1 MPEHPVVRRL
11 LAFAIVLV
19 IIMASLVM
27 IFSPVE
33 EEWPQGDL
41 PTFVSESQMRRYL
54 AERHE
59 SHGDLF
65 PLLTDE
71 AGSTNN
77 YYSQTNVQVSGVD
90 EMDSV
95 KTNGEILFLTNYDS
109 VALVKAYPSQDM
121 TNMSELNFTELSGKG
136 DSFGSVL
143 GLFAYDDILAVI
155 ISDFGLVT
163 ISSPILGIPW
173 NNGEPST
180 VCCLIDISDPYAPD
194 IISRHSISGYYSGS
208 RLIGENLY
216 LLAQENIWMTGE
228 VSIPQIGI
236 DGEVTDIPI
245 DSIRFDPLAKEVE
258 TYLNV
263 LSLDLNTKE
272 NNFTS
277 IITGYSGV
285 IYVSQDNIYLTYV
298 EYEYSSSDSQLG
310 SVDETVTTVF
320 RLHLDGLSV
329 TPQAKGQVNGF
340 PLNQFSLDE
349 YEGTL
354 RIATCSG
361 WTNPDNRV
369 YVLDQELKMVGFLTG
384 IAPGES
390 IQSARFM
397 GDTLYLVTFLR
408 TDPLFVIDLSDHT
421 SPMVLGELVVPGFS
435 TYLHPCSDHRLL
447 GIGLENWT
455 LKVSLFDVSDPTSP
469 NEVDTYSA
477 PLDSWSEA
485 LWDHKAVLFD
495 DRYDLLMIPVT
506 SWNEGS
512 YYTQEQVLVI
522 QVSEEGLSLKTNL
535 TNGPY
540 QGSAR
545 CAIIEDVL
553 YTITPTTVVAWDM
566 DTFDM
571 LGQISY
577 HQDPDVWPGAI
588 DDRGDTEDKTNN

>member
-1 MPEHPVVRRL
+1 MNMPEHPAIRRFL
-11 LAFAIVLV
+11 VFVIFLV

-27 IFSPVE
+27 IFSPVDE
-33 EEWPQGDL
+33 ERPQGDL

-59 SHGDLF
+59 NRGDLF

-77 YYSQTNVQVSGVD
+77 YHSQTNVQVSGVD
-90 EMDSV
+90 EMDTV
-95 KTNGEILFLTNYDS
+95 KTNGEILFLTNYDG
-109 VALVKAYPSQDM
+109 VVLVKAYPSEDM

-136 DSFGSVL
+136 DSYGSVL
-143 GLFAYDDILAVI
+143 GVYVYDDILAVI
-155 ISDFGLVT
+155 ISDFSLAT
-163 ISSPILGIPW
+163 IPSPIMGVSW
-173 NNGEPST
+173 NSEEPST
-180 VCCLIDISDPYAPD
+180 VCCLIDISDPCAPVV
-194 IISRHSISGYYSGS
+194 ISRQSVSGYYSGS
-208 RLIGENLY
+208 RLIGQDLY
-216 LLAQENIWMTGE
+216 LIAQQNIWSNGK
-228 VSIPQIGI
+228 VSIPQVAI
-236 DGEVTDIPI
+236 DGESMDMPI
-245 DSIRFDPLAKEVE
+245 DSIRFDPWANEME
-258 TYLNV
+258 TYLNI
-263 LSLDLNTKE
+263 LALDLKTEE
-272 NNFTS
+272 NNCSS
-277 IITGYSGV
+277 IIIGYSGV

-298 EYEYSSSDSQLG
+298 EYRYSSSDSQLG

-349 YEGTL
+349 YDGML

-361 WTNPDNRV
+361 WTNPDNHV
-369 YVLDQELKMVGFLTG
+369 YVLDQDLRTVGSLAG
-384 IAPGES
+384 IATGET

-397 GDTLYLVTFLR
+397 GDISYLVTFLR

-421 SPMVLGELVVPGFS
+421 SPMVLGELMVPGFS

-455 LKVSLFDVSDPTSP
+455 LKVSLFDVSDPASP

-477 PLDSWSEA
+477 SIDSWSDA

-506 SWNEGS
+506 NWREGVNGS
-512 YYTQEQVLVI
+512 QEHVFVI
-522 QVSEEGLSLKTNL
+522 QVDEEGLSLKSDL

-545 CAIIEDVL
+545 CAIIENVL
-553 YTITPTTVVAWDM
+553 HHHPHHCGGMGHGHVHYART
-566 DTFDM
+566 
-571 LGQISY
+571 
-577 HQDPDVWPGAI
+577 
-588 DDRGDTEDKTNN
+588 DDLSFEFGYLDRSGKCLRR